1 MWSGL
6 IIHALRYSTDSL
18 GSVVGFF
25 LLSIPFP
32 FVHGLDEEDDA
43 DEREET
49 LELEMETDLAHFPPF
64 NSSSITLGSWIL
76 VDSMLSVVERGSLS
90 A

>member
-6 IIHALRYSTDSL
+6 IIHALRYSTVSL

-25 LLSIPFP
+25 LLSIL
-32 FVHGLDEEDDA
+32 FVHGLDLEEEDDA

-49 LELEMETDLAHFPPF
+49 LETETDLAHFPLF
-64 NSSSITLGSWIL
+64 TSSIITLGSWIL
-76 VDSMLSVVERGSLS
+76 VDSMLSIVEVGN
-90 A
+90 